1 MSISGAKPFS
11 LQAPEAI
18 AKQYQGNKQKI
29 AQAVQL
35 GLVDATAGTLAGM
48 FIDRMRSAAMQEQ
61 GPPQT
66 VAQQV
71 LGSSPPAPPP
81 GGPPMQPQMGG
92 SPPLPMPA
100 PQGAPPASSAAPMG
114 GPPVRTAP
122 MAGPPVRAADGG
134 LMSLPI
140 PDAMFDEPEGASM
153 ARGGL
158 VAFAGAG
165 AVEDEEAAPFAVPEQ
180 EDTDW
185 SFGATMG
192 RLGER
197 IGSGL
202 EAWNQ
207 SAAETRSRQAQEG
220 VVYKDGK
227 YYSSKGFGVRPAPN
241 SRVLDA
247 ATGKYFRVPAS
258 DPRIGAPK
266 APNAPAMTGMQPA
279 PAQLAETRARQ
290 TALRS
295 TPPEAPPARKLG
307 GMREA
312 VADPIM
318 FSAKQA
324 GPKHAEQIK
333 DAADQAAGKPTI
345 EGQSKD
351 PIADA
356 IAKYAG
362 YLEDPEYK
370 AYMEGE
376 KTKLSK
382 QKKEDVWTTLAQ
394 IGFGM
399 AASKSPT
406 LLGAIGEAGTAA
418 VPNIQ
423 KALQARRA
431 AEADYA
437 KQRMDTR
444 RTAITGGI
452 GMAQNAEQI
461 DLKREEMAQ
470 KERQFEAELDSAWKR
485 AQLQAGAQIR
495 GAQISAAAQAER
507 ETDFKFA
514 VRSLANSLYNSDRR
528 KYPTIEAAQAAA
540 IREYTAARQPGSGD
554 GPNIAE
560 ALAGAGGGNRN
571 GYNPNAVREKQ

>member
-1 MSISGAKPFS
+1 MSTTGAKPFS
-11 LQAPEAI
+11 LQSPEAI
-18 AKQYQGNKQKI
+18 AKQYEGNKQKI
-29 AQAVQL
+29 AQAIQL

-48 FIDRMRSAAMQEQ
+48 FIDRMRSAAIQEQ

-71 LGSSPPAPPP
+71 LGSGPAVPPP
-81 GGPPMQPQMGG
+81 GGPPMAQQAGG
-92 SPPLPMPA
+92 SPPPPMPA

-114 GPPVRTAP
+114 GPPVR
-122 MAGPPVRAADGG
+122 AADGG
-134 LMSLPI
+134 LMSLPV
-140 PDAMFDEPEGASM
+140 PDAMFDELEDTSM

-158 VAFAGAG
+158 VAFAEGRSVG
-165 AVEDEEAAPFAVPEQ
+165 DEAAPFEAPEQ

-192 RLGER
+192 RLGDR

-202 EAWNQ
+202 SAWNE
-207 SAAETRSRQAQEG
+207 AAQETRKKQAQEG
-220 VVYKDGK
+220 VVYKNGK
-227 YYSSKGFGVRPAPN
+227 YYSSLGFGVRPAPN
-241 SRVLDA
+241 TRVLDA
-247 ATGKYFRVPAS
+247 STGKYFKVPGF
-258 DPRIGAPK
+258 DPRAGGAR
-266 APNAPAMTGMQPA
+266 APNSSAASRGPMTGMQPT
-279 PAQLAETRARQ
+279 PEQLAESKARLG
-290 TALRS
+290 ALRD
-295 TPPEAPPARKLG
+295 TPPARGLG
-307 GMREA
+307 GTREA
-312 VADPIM
+312 LSNPAM
-318 FSAKQA
+318 FSAQQA

-333 DAADQAAGKPTI
+333 NAADQAAGKPTI

-382 QKKEDVWTTLAQ
+382 QKKEDVWSTLAQ

-423 KALQARRA
+423 KALQGRRA

-437 KQRMDTR
+437 KQRMETR
-444 RTAITGGI
+444 RAAVTGGI
-452 GMAQNAEQI
+452 GIQQNAEQVG
-461 DLKREEMAQ
+461 LKREEMSQ
-470 KERQFEAELDSAWKR
+470 KERQFEAELDAAWKR
-485 AQLQAGAQIR
+485 AQLQAGAQIA
-495 GAQISAAAQAER
+495 GARINAAAAER

-514 VRSLANSLYNSDRR
+514 VRSLANSLFKSNPQ

-540 IREYTAARQPGSGD
+540 IREYVGDLRQKQPGDTS
-554 GPNIAE
+554 IAD
-560 ALAGAGGGNRN
+560 ALAGAGAGNRN